1 MEIKLL
7 KKFWQETELYEV
19 CNLPHPFFH
28 LGMYI
33 QSQASNGQTWLTLC
47 FLLNWIPTDLLVNSK
62 CSIFLTS
69 KSQRKITTVFS
80 LSAFWLMM
88 FLLLIGWIKTLYSS
102 SDRFSK
108 LWAFLLYNLNGDK
121 LISLFLGFKCKSAI
135 FVSLLS
141 KKISEQWFR
150 R

>member
-19 CNLPHPFFH
+19 CNLLHPIFH
-28 LGMYI
+28 LGMCI
-33 QSQASNGQTWLTLC
+33 QSQASNGQIWLTLC
-47 FLLNWIPTDLLVNSK
+47 FLLNWIPTDLLVSLATVPFF
-62 CSIFLTS
+62 IF
-69 KSQRKITTVFS
+69 
-80 LSAFWLMM
+80 FWLMM

-121 LISLFLGFKCKSAI
+121 LISLILGFKCNSAI

-141 KKISEQWFR
+141 KKISKQWFR